1 MKKSMKKIIS
11 ILLSVVMIASMFS
24 VLPISATAAVFE
36 NYAYTQTTNSDGF
49 VNTFISEPFCDDKIT
64 DEEAAYNC
72 VMSVIDRIGGSSS
85 TELEL
90 DYIQPNENGMTV
102 VSYSQRAGQML
113 VYGSTVKLIVDKD
126 DNLPDIASSGKSLYG
141 PAKVVCR
148 RLGAF
153 ICGRSVSSALANT
166 VYLF

>member
-1 MKKSMKKIIS
+1 MKKSMKKMIS
-11 ILLSVVMIASMFS
+11 ILLAVVMIASMFS
-24 VLPISATAAVFE
+24 VLPISASAAVFE

-126 DNLPDIASSGKSLYG
+126 DNAIGL
-141 PAKVVCR
+141 
-148 RLGAF
+148 
-153 ICGRSVSSALANT
+153 VSSISPPTTSAALGT
-166 VYLF
+166 YSHICR